1 MLQVSKHIS
10 SYHLFSHLEGRFM
23 KSIIFSLTA
32 ALLTTTAWA
41 DSTPKVQG
49 LYQQNFTSP
58 SGNIICGGDVRAGFS
73 AIEPQEGVFCFIHS
87 EIQNAQPKPRDC
99 ELDWQATFVLPAKGK
114 PEVVWECAGD
124 TPYGT
129 PQTLPYGNSIK
140 GKGWECSS
148 NMSGMLCTNQS
159 GNGFKL
165 NRQEQTL
172 F

>member
-1 MLQVSKHIS
+1 MRGQILPLKCKVYTNRILPAQAVI
-10 SYHLFSHLEGRFM
+10 LFVAAMCELVFQRLSH
-23 KSIIFSLTA
+23 KKA
-32 ALLTTTAWA
+32 
-41 DSTPKVQG
+41 
-49 LYQQNFTSP
+49 
-58 SGNIICGGDVRAGFS
+58 C
-73 AIEPQEGVFCFIHS
+73 FCFIHS